1 MPCNISSGRSVSCKD
16 ATGGIK
22 GIYIHNFSNTAT
34 YFGYTATAANVIQTL
49 GGSGTD
55 EEYDVF
61 KFSVRR
67 EMASLTVDTQS
78 DVTTGTTFFEQ
89 VFTCTFT
96 KLTQL
101 DADNLST
108 LAAGRPQIIV
118 EDNQGNLIML
128 GHTNGMDVTA
138 GTFETGTAFSDLNGM
153 TLTFTGREIEPFF
166 TLVGTSSGGALAPFT
181 AFPHIDI
188 DPT

>member
-1 MPCNISSGRSVSCKD
+1 MPCTISSGRSVSCKD

-22 GIYIHNFSNTAT
+22 GVYIHNYSDTANFT
-34 YFGYTATAANVIQTL
+34 GYGATAANVIQTL
-49 GGSGTD
+49 GGSGGG

-61 KFSVRR
+61 KFAIRR

-96 KLTQL
+96 KLTQS
-101 DADNLST
+101 DANNLSK

-118 EDNQGNLIML
+118 EDNQGNLILL
-128 GHTNGMDVTA
+128 GHTNGMDVTG
-138 GTFETGTAFSDLNGM
+138 GTFETGKAFSDLNGM
-153 TLTFTGREIEPFF
+153 SLTFTGREIEPFF
-166 TLVGTSSGGALAPFT
+166 TLVGTSSGGTVPFT

-188 DPT
+188 DPS

>member
-1 MPCNISSGRSVSCKD
+1 MSCNISSGRSVSCKD

-22 GIYIHNFSNTAT
+22 GIYIHNYSDTSAFP
-34 YFGYTATAANVIQTL
+34 GYSATAANVITDL
-49 GGSGTD
+49 GQIGGVGNTY
-55 EEYDVF
+55 EVY
-61 KFSVRR
+61 KFAVRR

-96 KLTQL
+96 KLTQV
-101 DADNLST
+101 DADNLSE

-138 GTFETGTAFSDLNGM
+138 GTFETGKAFSDLNGM

-166 TLVGTSSGGALAPFT
+166 TLVGTDSSGQPPFT
-181 AFPHIDI
+181 KFDYININA
-188 DPT
+188 

>member
-22 GIYIHNFSNTAT
+22 GIYIHNYSDTSAFVGYAAT
-34 YFGYTATAANVIQTL
+34 SANVITDL
-49 GGSGTD
+49 GAIGAGND
-55 EEYDVF
+55 YEVY
-61 KFSVRR
+61 KFAVRR

-96 KLTQL
+96 KLTQI
-101 DADNLST
+101 DADNLSE

-138 GTFETGTAFSDLNGM
+138 GTFETGKAFSDLNGM

-166 TLVGTSSGGALAPFT
+166 TLVGTDSSGDAPFT
-181 AFPHIDI
+181 KFDYITINA
-188 DPT
+188 